1 MCPNLDVT
9 WDDSQPLQVHWITPD
24 TVVLRQSIEAD
35 FEAPFLYLLFGRD
48 RALLLDTGA
57 TADSPLREVIDSLV
71 GGWLAQHPRAAYQL
85 VVAHSH
91 AHGDHV
97 AGDAQFA
104 DRPNTVVTAHSAA
117 LESMDLGARML
128 TVLPIPGH
136 HPASIAIYD
145 AETGLLLT
153 GDTVYPGRLYVD
165 DFPAFAASIS
175 LLCDFADTHP
185 VTAILGAHIEMSTT
199 PGRGFPIGSKRHP
212 HEAAL
217 PMTVEQLHAI
227 RDAVARSARPGAH
240 RFPDFAIWNG
250 PCRRARL
257 GHRIRLLLAPR

>member
-9 WDDSQPLQVHWITPD
+9 WDASQPLQVHWITPD

-35 FEAPFLYLLFGRD
+35 FEAPFLYLLLGRD

-57 TADSPLREVIDSLV
+57 TADSPLREVIDFLV
-71 GGWLAQHPRAAYQL
+71 GEWLAQHPRAGYGL
-85 VVAHSH
+85 VIAHSH

-97 AGDAQFA
+97 AGDAQFT

-117 LESMDLGARML
+117 LESMDLGARMI

-136 HPASIAIYD
+136 HPSSIAIYD

-185 VTAILGAHIEMSTT
+185 VTAILGAHIEMSMT
-199 PGRGFPIGSKRHP
+199 PGRDFPIGSKRHP
-212 HEAAL
+212 HEVAL

-227 RDAVARSARPGAH
+227 RDAVGRSARPGAH

-257 GHRIRLLLAPR
+257 SHRIRLLLTLR